1 MNELEDFF
9 HSVCRAH
16 VIAAAF
22 SFFGMNSHADRPSTH
37 LWNPTLPMSTS
48 TELHWKYLVDT
59 LSVFVDDY
67 IMPSFVFNLEEP
79 KSRKKDGE
87 KADNCRLSI
96 SNYAYSFL
104 ADLLFV
110 EEMVDAVHEGDGD
123 RMMTVT
129 KYLLLYFRSTGHRNY
144 ALECINIIAQVT
156 SLLSERNAYCLKWC
170 RFVNR
175 TGKPGRNHSCD
186 LEMEHWNAAFKQ
198 HIATAGGNVNASTI
212 MRTGMALS
220 TLQQAC
226 VCFDSAIGI
235 VPMTSKHATKSSV
248 KDEHIM
254 VDALHGKYNV
264 FNAEGSHSKFKNFP
278 RNYFNCIDSKKFKKW
293 IKGHIKKLSKM
304 QNKQL
309 KEMQNDQGQPLQLNQ
324 QNTSELLI
332 GDLQE
337 SWGDNLEEEEY
348 EQD

>member
-22 SFFGMNSHADRPSTH
+22 SFFGMNSLADRPSTH

-87 KADNCRLSI
+87 KADNCRLGI

-156 SLLSERNAYCLKWC
+156 SLLSERNAYRLKWC
-170 RFVNR
+170 RFVNT
-175 TGKPGRNHSCD
+175 TGKPGRNHSYD

-198 HIATAGGNVNASTI
+198 HIATAG
-212 MRTGMALS
+212 
-220 TLQQAC
+220 
-226 VCFDSAIGI
+226 
-235 VPMTSKHATKSSV
+235 
-248 KDEHIM
+248 E
-254 VDALHGKYNV
+254 
-264 FNAEGSHSKFKNFP
+264 
-278 RNYFNCIDSKKFKKW
+278 
-293 IKGHIKKLSKM
+293 KG
-304 QNKQL
+304 
-309 KEMQNDQGQPLQLNQ
+309 
-324 QNTSELLI
+324 
-332 GDLQE
+332 
-337 SWGDNLEEEEY
+337 
-348 EQD
+348 